1 MSIERG
7 DKRELSATLKPKRHS
22 SQAKLPKQNPA
33 QKDDQTLANV
43 IAEDEDDKLSDN
55 SDTAA
60 ARKIVKKELR
70 KNLLCKNLFD

>member
-1 MSIERG
+1 MNGAI
-7 DKRELSATLKPKRHS
+7 
-22 SQAKLPKQNPA
+22 
-33 QKDDQTLANV
+33 V
-43 IAEDEDDKLSDN
+43 EDEEDKFSDN